1 LSWAKLIIAVA
12 VVVIVFAALR
22 YTSALSNPSAPVQPI
37 AYSHKQHTAEK
48 SAGGAGI
55 KCDFCHT
62 NDKGR
67 TARMLIP
74 SAQRCALCHRAVK
87 ADSPE
92 VQKILKHADEGT
104 EPEWRR
110 VFGLPA
116 SANAY
121 FTHVPHLRA
130 GVTCQTCHGPIQ
142 EMDRVYRAVNQTMG
156 WCIECHEKTPGQMA
170 QVPNTNVQVNRLTDC
185 AVCHR

>member
-1 LSWAKLIIAVA
+1 MSRAKLIIAVIVVLA
-12 VVVIVFAALR
+12 VVMMLR
-22 YTSALSNPSAPVQPI
+22 YTSAFSKPRAPVQPI
-37 AYSHKQHTAEK
+37 AYSHKQHAGEK
-48 SAGGAGI
+48 SAGGLGL
-55 KCDFCHT
+55 KCDFCHD
-62 NDKGR
+62 NAKGR

-74 SAQRCALCHRAVK
+74 SVQRCALCHRTVK

-92 VQKILKHADEGT
+92 VQKILKHADENT
-104 EPEWRR
+104 EPPWQR

-130 GVTCQTCHGPIQ
+130 GVTCQTCHGQIQ

-156 WCIECHEKTPGQMA
+156 WCIECHQKTPGQMA
-170 QVPNTNVQVNRLTDC
+170 QIPNTNVQVNRLTDC